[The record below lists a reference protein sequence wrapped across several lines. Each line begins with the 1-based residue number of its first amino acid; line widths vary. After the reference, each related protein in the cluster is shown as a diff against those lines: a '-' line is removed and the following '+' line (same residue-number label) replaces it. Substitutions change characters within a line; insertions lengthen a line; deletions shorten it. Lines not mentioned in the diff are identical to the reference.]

1 MKQNLSETH
10 CTASRSNSLRSNN
23 NSPKS
28 PKPKS
33 PQTTECTVKIVAS
46 PKTKSKLSSSTS
58 SSPKS
63 CQLNYNEDDLDDDFM
78 EINELPLKDDGSPAS
93 RPRCST
99 MYTEAEKSKSSLSN
113 GGQSET
119 KLLELTPV
127 HKSRTVSL
135 NNIRNRHIQD

>member
-1 MKQNLSETH
+1 MKQNLSETQ

-23 NSPKS
+23 HSPKS
-28 PKPKS
+28 PKLKS
-33 PQTTECTVKIVAS
+33 PQTTECTVKITAS
-46 PKTKSKLSSSTS
+46 PKSKIKSSSSTS

-63 CQLNYNEDDLDDDFM
+63 GQLNYNEDDLDDDFL
-78 EINELPLKDDGSPAS
+78 EINELPLTDDGSPAS

-99 MYTEAEKSKSSLSN
+99 MYTETEKSKSLLSN

-127 HKSRTVSL
+127 HKSRTVSS
-135 NNIRNRHIQD
+135 